1 MRLQRICDSN
11 ERGDGQVLDSSLDSL
26 KILDVDVEF
35 RAELVLCHPATGPQL
50 RDPPSEVAKHGTDVG
65 AAHPDGLRKSG
76 AAKPIPAG
84 ACLC

>member
-1 MRLQRICDSN
+1 VRLQRICDSN

-35 RAELVLCHPATGPQL
+35 RAELVLCHPATGSQF
-50 RDPPSEVAKHGTDVG
+50 RDPPSEIAEHGTDVG

-76 AAKPIPAG
+76 AVKPIPTG
-84 ACLC
+84 ARFC